1 MEIPDGTHGRPDGRR
16 HGQCLLHREPLKGK
30 GLGPV
35 PRAFSWLRVEGRG
48 LTISLDAPLPFA
60 FRPFGQEQKSG
71 GGKVGGFE
79 KFLYLRREKCIM
91 VKRQR
96 DEDWI

>member
-16 HGQCLLHREPLKGK
+16 HGQCLLHREPLSEKRSGARAP
-30 GLGPV
+30 GLFLV
-35 PRAFSWLRVEGRG
+35 KAESRG
-48 LTISLDAPLPFA
+48 LTTGLDAPLPFA
-60 FRPFGQEQKSG
+60 FRQEQKSG